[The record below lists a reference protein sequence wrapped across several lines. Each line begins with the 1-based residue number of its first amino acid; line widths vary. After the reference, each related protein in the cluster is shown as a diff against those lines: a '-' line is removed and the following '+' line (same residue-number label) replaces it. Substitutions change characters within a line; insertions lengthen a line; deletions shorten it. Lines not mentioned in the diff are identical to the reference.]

1 MTLLY
6 WLPFRWNIIP
16 NDLNLSE
23 QPFSLRESFLLP
35 MAFYLLWQLLYILA
49 VEVVLAAWIRADT
62 ELEFALRCLARDADN
77 GMHQLV
83 LGLMRKLNIM
93 APSEIF
99 QAETAKTKI
108 IFISAQLV
116 YTVITLA
123 PVQTLY
129 TSFAISFLY
138 ISSILGWTV
147 YQGANSYCQDFMERY
162 KLIPQTKTD

>member
-1 MTLLY
+1 MG
-6 WLPFRWNIIP
+6 
-16 NDLNLSE
+16 
-23 QPFSLRESFLLP
+23 
-35 MAFYLLWQLLYILA
+35 FYLLWQLLYILA
-49 VEVVLAAWIRADT
+49 VEVVLAAWIKSDPD
-62 ELEFALRCLARDADN
+62 LEFALRCLARDADN

-83 LGLMRKLNIM
+83 LGLMKKFNIM
-93 APSEIF
+93 EPTEIF

-123 PVQTLY
+123 PVQILY
-129 TSFAISFLY
+129 SSFAISLLY

-162 KLIPQTKTD
+162 KLVTQNKTD